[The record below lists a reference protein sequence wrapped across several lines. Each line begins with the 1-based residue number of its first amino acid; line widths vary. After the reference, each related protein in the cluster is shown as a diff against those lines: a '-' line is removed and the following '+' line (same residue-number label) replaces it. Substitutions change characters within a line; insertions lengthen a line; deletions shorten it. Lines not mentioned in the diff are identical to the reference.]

1 MTIITVVSQKGGVGK
16 STVATNLATQF
27 ALSGKDVCLVDAD
40 FQRTTARWHKD
51 REEAGHQPSV
61 PCVEKLGLIHSTL
74 VELDE
79 KYEIVVVDVAGRD
92 SQELRTGLTAADLAL
107 VVSRPSQADLD
118 TLAHLVATIEEGKS
132 LNPDL
137 DVRGLLTQVST
148 NPSVTELEEAL
159 EYLHDFPL
167 VSPLETVLY
176 DRKAYRDVLGE
187 GLSVVEWDNPKARAE
202 IQELAGELM
211 A

>member
-1 MTIITVVSQKGGVGK
+1 M
-16 STVATNLATQF
+16 
-27 ALSGKDVCLVDAD
+27 DAD

-51 REEAGHQPSV
+51 REEAGHRPSV

-118 TLAHLVATIEEGKS
+118 TLEHLVATIEEGKS

-137 DVRGLLTQVST
+137 EVRGLLTQVST

-159 EYLHDFPL
+159 EYLQDFPL